1 MGTERNYARFYAL
14 LKQMPYADKETLV
27 EQYTHGRTTHL
38 HETTEQEYRIMCDEM
53 ERVTGYDERRKA
65 LQAQLRK
72 KRSAC
77 LRLMQQL
84 GVNTTDWPT
93 VDNFCLNP
101 REHDIHTLRRRHRR
115 GINNNPLKQKRT
127 MAKRVK
133 KIIITGVTRE
143 AADEAFAK
151 YAKADAESA
160 KITADIE
167 LQCAKIREKYAGR
180 LAELDAAKTVAF
192 DTLQSFA
199 TENQAELFSKKKSL
213 DMAHGV
219 IGFRTGTPKLK
230 TLKGFTW
237 ASALQLVKEFLPSYV
252 RKTEEVAKDKLLADR
267 DMEVKVKDGEDKVK
281 LSHEMARCGIQV
293 VQDETFYVEPKKEET
308 A

>member
-1 MGTERNYARFYAL
+1 
-14 LKQMPYADKETLV
+14 
-27 EQYTHGRTTHL
+27 
-38 HETTEQEYRIMCDEM
+38 
-53 ERVTGYDERRKA
+53 
-65 LQAQLRK
+65 
-72 KRSAC
+72 
-77 LRLMQQL
+77 
-84 GVNTTDWPT
+84 
-93 VDNFCLNP
+93 
-101 REHDIHTLRRRHRR
+101 
-115 GINNNPLKQKRT
+115 

-199 TENQAELFSKKKSL
+199 TENQSELFSKKKSL

-237 ASALQLVKEFLPSYV
+237 ASALQLVKEFLPGYV

-267 DMEVKVKDGEDKVK
+267 DMDVRVKDGAGEVK
-281 LSHEMARCGIQV
+281 LSQEMTRCGIQV

>member
-1 MGTERNYARFYAL
+1 
-14 LKQMPYADKETLV
+14 
-27 EQYTHGRTTHL
+27 
-38 HETTEQEYRIMCDEM
+38 
-53 ERVTGYDERRKA
+53 
-65 LQAQLRK
+65 
-72 KRSAC
+72 
-77 LRLMQQL
+77 
-84 GVNTTDWPT
+84 
-93 VDNFCLNP
+93 
-101 REHDIHTLRRRHRR
+101 
-115 GINNNPLKQKRT
+115 

-180 LAELDAAKTVAF
+180 LAELDVAKTVAF

-237 ASALQLVKEFLPSYV
+237 ASALQLVKEFLPGYV

-267 DMEVKVKDGEDKVK
+267 DMDVRVKDGAGEVK
-281 LSHEMARCGIQV
+281 LSQEMTRCGIQV